1 MCMCF
6 LTLMQIGIDKAV
18 KIYNSLPSPNIYQKR
33 WIVRQYLS
41 HAGIYFTRAHTSI
54 ANPSNKTYFLSKAHR
69 IIFRLFKFKPS
80 WAICMRAKLLPC
92 AAPVVFSM
100 QMRMFIL
107 QNLLS

>member
-1 MCMCF
+1 MCMF
-6 LTLMQIGIDKAV
+6 PNAYANWYIDKAV
-18 KIYNSLPSPNIYQKR
+18 KIYNSLPSPIYQKR